1 MLPTTGCI
9 SKPARLR
16 RLNIISA
23 KPIVF
28 FKVKDDIEL
37 MPVGIQLENWGE
49 LFTPTMRNAEN
60 AWLLAKMQTNC
71 AGQSLHDVGFHQLY
85 THQICAMVSIALF
98 SEEVFNPLTHPVS
111 DIPFQE
117 HPVFKLL
124 RPHVVKTAE
133 FQQTTITAITI
144 RLPNSFRQ
152 RALSTDNR
160 AFIISA
166 SSMI

>member
-1 MLPTTGCI
+1 M
-9 SKPARLR
+9 RY
-16 RLNIISA
+16 IIERAEIPNADDMPLDEIRYVANYRMYLEACTVTPVEYYLA

-37 MPVGIQLENWGE
+37 MPVGIQLENGGE
-49 LFTPTMRNAEN
+49 LFTPTMRNADN

-98 SEEVFNPLTHPVS
+98 SEEVFNPLTQPAS

-124 RPHVVKTAE
+124 NTARR
-133 FQQTTITAITI
+133 Q
-144 RLPNSFRQ
+144 NSGI
-152 RALSTDNR
+152 STDDL
-160 AFIISA
+160 
-166 SSMI
+166 